1 MKLQTKKKQNEKQ
14 YDIETL
20 IKNADIF
27 YGSGGSQNAI
37 FIYKNTATKLIP
49 NFKKGF
55 NETEKYN
62 NDQEEIKFYKE
73 FTKHLILKNKTPH
86 IVGFYDNKKINMYSL
101 LDKYINKCPKITV
114 WEQLYSAEQDKQD
127 NYIQYSYEDYLK
139 SQDKSNTTI
148 KPGLLESI
156 VTFIKGLTTA
166 NKTKKADTQ
175 SKYSIYTSKTK
186 KANTTVKHI
195 SKEKENI
202 EDIICQYRKV
212 AGEYVNSW
220 FSILEKGFDLCYVEY
235 CPTSIDKEFGILVA
249 NPGDI
254 DNKQANVSAFLHRVV
269 FQFMFTMCAI
279 YEKYPTFIHNDCF
292 LRNILAVNE
301 THYKSN
307 DYVEYIVIRKK
318 DTKTIS
324 TKKYYMPA
332 NGICIKLNDFG
343 YSFAMPELG
352 DKLSF
357 EEKIYNAKFI
367 TNNKKAPSFTNSN
380 KHKSDI
386 WNFLFDLYNGANFGA
401 MSCHEIIKRSKLP
414 QADKTKLQHIVKTTL
429 HNYINTDIVDKLKTK
444 KYNMIDGVWNII
456 NIPELQKAI
465 QYPENYF
472 INDFNFKE
480 FQYTNTPI
488 SDKKEKT
495 NTTPYKRN
503 IIKTFTVCIN

>member
-1 MKLQTKKKQNEKQ
+1 MELQKQSKL
-14 YDIETL
+14 YDLETL
-20 IKNADIF
+20 IKKADIF

-37 FIYKNTATKLIP
+37 FVYKNSVGKLIP

-55 NETEKYN
+55 NEHAKFN

-73 FTKHLILKNKTPH
+73 FTKHLVLKNKTPH
-86 IVGFYDNKKINMYSL
+86 VVGFYDNKQINMYLL
-101 LDKYINKCPKITV
+101 LDKYMKKCENPAQQTV
-114 WEQLYSAEQDKQD
+114 WKQLYSNYDQYDNSDKY
-127 NYIQYSYEDYLK
+127 NYNYKDAGNKLIVGK
-139 SQDKSNTTI
+139 PTI
-148 KPGLLESI
+148 IESLI
-156 VTFIKGLTTA
+156 TFIKGV
-166 NKTKKADTQ
+166 NPFSKTKKADIVYP
-175 SKYSIYTSKTK
+175 SKNEKKYSTYTQTKKANYVSKTK
-186 KANTTVKHI
+186 K
-195 SKEKENI
+195 NI
-202 EDIICQYRKV
+202 DDIICQYRKI
-212 AGEYVNSW
+212 GNEYIDSW
-220 FSILEKGFDLCYVEY
+220 FQPNVLEKKFDLCYVEY
-235 CPTSIDKEFGILVA
+235 CPTSIDKEFKTI
-249 NPGDI
+249 I
-254 DNKQANVSAFLHRVV
+254 DNDATIEKKQETISTFLHRVV

-279 YEKYPTFIHNDCF
+279 YEKYPSFIHNDCF

-301 THYKSN
+301 THYKDP
-307 DYVEYIVIRKK
+307 DYIEYEIIRKK

-352 DKLSF
+352 DKLGF

-367 TNNKKAPSFTNSN
+367 TNNKKAQSFTNTN

-401 MSCHEIIKRSKLP
+401 ISCHEIIKRSKLP

-480 FQYTNTPI
+480 FQCTNTPI
-488 SDKKEKT
+488 SDKKEKS
-495 NTTPYKRN
+495 NIPPKRN